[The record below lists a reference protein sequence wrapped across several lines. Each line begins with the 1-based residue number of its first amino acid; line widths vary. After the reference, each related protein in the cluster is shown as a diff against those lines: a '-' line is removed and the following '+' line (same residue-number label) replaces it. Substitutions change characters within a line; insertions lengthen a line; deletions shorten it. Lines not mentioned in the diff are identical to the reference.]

1 MYCDFKYAPFSR
13 KTRKSVSENEEK
25 LIASNVKTAL
35 ESVVCLNEF
44 PNYQIDVFILVLE
57 DDGAVMST
65 AIQAAGMA
73 LVDASVACY
82 DLLCSSTAAVRDGQ
96 IIIDPSGDE
105 EEVEVSGEENYGTM
119 TVSSLSSIDQISQIL
134 FKGFI
139 EPNVVKEM
147 KNDLLEINKSHV
159 DHLKK
164 ILSIKISRE
173 NRES

>member
-82 DLLCSSTAAVRDGQ
+82 DLLCSSTAAVRDGH

>member
-1 MYCDFKYAPFSR
+1 
-13 KTRKSVSENEEK
+13 
-25 LIASNVKTAL
+25 
-35 ESVVCLNEF
+35 
-44 PNYQIDVFILVLE
+44 
-57 DDGAVMST
+57 MST